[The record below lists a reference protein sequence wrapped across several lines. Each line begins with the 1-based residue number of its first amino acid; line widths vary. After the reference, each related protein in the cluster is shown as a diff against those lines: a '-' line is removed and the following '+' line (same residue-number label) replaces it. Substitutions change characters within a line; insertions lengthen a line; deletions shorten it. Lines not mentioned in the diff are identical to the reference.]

1 MKPMP
6 NQISKIAPEA
16 RPSDPLVLEDFLPYR
31 LSILSNR
38 VSNAIAR
45 VYQRKFGLSI
55 PEWRLV
61 AVVGRFGPMSANEA
75 AERTEMD
82 KVRVSRAVQRM
93 LAAGLLE
100 RATDAQ
106 DRRRSILQLSP
117 KGVAIR
123 VEIAPYAHAIEQQL
137 LAPLSD
143 ADRTDLER
151 VMRLLEKSAQTFQDG
166 GRKAKRPVGA

>member
-1 MKPMP
+1 MP
-6 NQISKIAPEA
+6 IKIADDESDA
-16 RPSDPLVLEDFLPYR
+16 ATHDPLVLENFLPYR

-45 VYQRKFGLSI
+45 IYQRKFGLSI
-55 PEWRLV
+55 PEWRLI

-106 DRRRSILQLSP
+106 DRRRSILRLSP
-117 KGVAIR
+117 KGAAIR
-123 VEIAPYAHAIEQQL
+123 VEIAPFAHQIEEQL
-137 LAPLSD
+137 LAPLGE
-143 ADRTDLER
+143 ADRAELDR
-151 VMRLLEKSAQTFQDG
+151 VMRLLEQSATNFVER

>member
-1 MKPMP
+1 M
-6 NQISKIAPEA
+6 KIAEDDTQVPQA
-16 RPSDPLVLEDFLPYR
+16 DPLALEAFLPYR

-100 RATDAQ
+100 RATDAH

-117 KGVAIR
+117 KGAAIR
-123 VEIAPYAHAIEQQL
+123 EEIAPFALAIEQQL
-137 LAPLSD
+137 LAPLTET
-143 ADRTDLER
+143 DRAELDR
-151 VMRLLEKSAQTFQDG
+151 VMRLLEKSAMTFLES
-166 GRKAKRPVGA
+166 GRKGKRPVGA

>member
-6 NQISKIAPEA
+6 TKIAEDAAQAPQH
-16 RPSDPLVLEDFLPYR
+16 DPLILEDFLPYR

-45 VYQRKFGLSI
+45 IYQRKFGLSM
-55 PEWRLV
+55 PEWRLI

-106 DRRRSILQLSP
+106 DRRRSILQLSA
-117 KGVAIR
+117 KGAAIR
-123 VEIAPYAHAIEQQL
+123 LEIAPFAHAIEQQL
-137 LAPLSD
+137 LAPLGE
-143 ADRTDLER
+143 ADRADLER
-151 VMRLLEKSAQTFQDG
+151 VIRLLEKSAMSFVEG
-166 GRKAKRPVGA
+166 GRRSKRPVGA

>member
-6 NQISKIAPEA
+6 NEIAEDDTETPNH
-16 RPSDPLVLEDFLPYR
+16 DPLVLEDFLPYR

-55 PEWRLV
+55 PEWRLI

-93 LAAGLLE
+93 LAGGLLE

-117 KGVAIR
+117 KGAAIR
-123 VEIAPYAHAIEQQL
+123 IEIAPFAHQIEHQL
-137 LAPLSD
+137 LSPLGE
-143 ADRTDLER
+143 ADRADLDR
-151 VMRLLEKSAQTFQDG
+151 VIRLLEKSAMTFLEG
-166 GRKAKRPVGA
+166 GRKGKRPVGA

>member
-6 NQISKIAPEA
+6 IKIASDENET
-16 RPSDPLVLEDFLPYR
+16 SNHDPLVLEDFLPYR

-45 VYQRKFGLSI
+45 IYQRKFGLSI
-55 PEWRLV
+55 PEWRLI

-117 KGVAIR
+117 KGAAIR
-123 VEIAPYAHAIEQQL
+123 VEIAPFAHEIENQL
-137 LAPLSD
+137 LAPLSEE
-143 ADRTDLER
+143 DRSELDR
-151 VMRLLEKSAQTFQDG
+151 VVRLLEKSAMTFLE
-166 GRKAKRPVGA
+166 GRKGKRPVGA

>member
-1 MKPMP
+1 MP
-6 NQISKIAPEA
+6 KKIAENDSQLPQ
-16 RPSDPLVLEDFLPYR
+16 SDPLALEAFLPYR

-100 RATDAQ
+100 RAIDAQ
-106 DRRRSILQLSP
+106 DRRRSILRLSP
-117 KGVAIR
+117 KGAAIR
-123 VEIAPYAHAIEQQL
+123 EEVAPFALAIEQQL
-137 LAPLSD
+137 LAPLSE
-143 ADRTDLER
+143 ADRAELDR
-151 VMRLLEKSAQTFQDG
+151 VMRLLEKSALTFLET
-166 GRKAKRPVGA
+166 GRKSKRPVGA

>member
-6 NQISKIAPEA
+6 NKIAEDAPEMPQA
-16 RPSDPLVLEDFLPYR
+16 DPLVLEDFLPYR

-117 KGVAIR
+117 KGAAIR
-123 VEIAPYAHAIEQQL
+123 IEIAPYAHAIEQQL

-143 ADRTDLER
+143 ADRAELDR
-151 VMRLLEKSAQTFQDG
+151 VVRLLEKSAMTFVEG
-166 GRKAKRPVGA
+166 GRKGKRPVGA

>member
-6 NQISKIAPEA
+6 IKIAESDA
-16 RPSDPLVLEDFLPYR
+16 RPAQYDPLVLEDFLPYR

-45 VYQRKFGLSI
+45 IYQRRFGLSI
-55 PEWRLV
+55 PEWRLI

-117 KGVAIR
+117 KGAAIR
-123 VEIAPYAHAIEQQL
+123 VEIAPFAHQIEQQL

-143 ADRTDLER
+143 ADRIELDR
-151 VMRLLEKSAQTFQDG
+151 VMRLLEKSAMTFLEG